1 MRLRSQGE
9 TPAAGNLLT
18 ESATRATLH
27 SMTTDPLWKGRI
39 AGAPDPAFFAAQRS
53 LPYDARLL
61 PQDLAVNAAWARAL
75 GRAGLVT
82 AEESA
87 RLVAALED
95 LGRTLPPAEAAKR
108 DEEDVHTLVES
119 ELTVRLGDLGRRI
132 HRGKSRNDQVATDL
146 RLWTAEASM
155 ALARDARGLVLAL
168 TDRADEWLDAGVV
181 LPGYT
186 HLQQAEP
193 VLAAHW
199 ALAHVEALRRDTRRL
214 AQVRE
219 AALAS
224 CPLGSA
230 ALSGTP
236 AAIDRLELAKDLG
249 FGAPSANSIDAVSDR
264 DFALG
269 FLHAAHLFLLHG
281 SRLAEDLVLFS
292 TREFGFARLPD
303 AFTTGSSALPQKR
316 NADACELAR
325 AKAARALGRYTA
337 LGATLKA
344 LPSGYNKDLQEDKE
358 GVFDSFD
365 SARAVAHALSG
376 TVRGLVLDAAR
387 ARAGLGGW
395 ILAAELAERLAGA
408 GMPFRD
414 AYQSVARAVQALD
427 GGGPGGERRLE
438 DLAAEEWSALGSEF
452 TPAVTAGLS
461 LDSAL
466 ERRAATGGTSPARVA
481 EAVAAARHW
490 LAAEGHS

>member
-1 MRLRSQGE
+1 M
-9 TPAAGNLLT
+9 TP
-18 ESATRATLH
+18 
-27 SMTTDPLWKGRI
+27 DPMWKGRI

-61 PQDLAVNAAWARAL
+61 PQDLTVNAAWAKAL
-75 GRAGLVT
+75 GRAGLLT
-82 AEESA
+82 SEETA

-95 LGRTLPPAEAAKR
+95 LGRTLIPADAAKR
-108 DEEDVHTLVES
+108 DEEDVHTLVEA
-119 ELTVRLGDLGRRI
+119 ELTERLGDLGRRI

-146 RLWTAEASM
+146 RLWTAEAADTLILGAR
-155 ALARDARGLVLAL
+155 ALALAL
-168 TDRADEWLDAGVV
+168 IERAAEWLDAGTV

-199 ALAHVEALRRDTRRL
+199 ALAHVEAFRRDSRRFG
-214 AQVRE
+214 QVKE
-219 AALAS
+219 AALLA
-224 CPLGSA
+224 CPLGSS

-236 AAIDRLELAKDLG
+236 AAIDRAQLASELG
-249 FGAPSANSIDAVSDR
+249 FAAPSANSIDAVSDR

-269 FLHAAHLFLLHG
+269 FLHAAHLFLVHA
-281 SRLAEDLVLFS
+281 SRLGEDLVLFS

-358 GVFDSFD
+358 GVFDTFD

-376 TVRGLVLDAAR
+376 TVAGLALDPAR
-387 ARAGLGGW
+387 ARKGLGGW
-395 ILAAELAERLAGA
+395 ILAAELAERLAASGL
-408 GMPFRD
+408 PFRD

-427 GGGPGGERRLE
+427 GNPADGAGERRLE
-438 DLAAEEWSALGSEF
+438 DLGAEEWRALGPEF
-452 TPAVTAGLS
+452 TPAVTQGLS
-461 LDSAL
+461 LESAL
-466 ERRAATGGTSPARVA
+466 ERRAATGGTAPARVA
-481 EAVAAARHW
+481 EALAEARHW
-490 LAAEGHS
+490 LAQGGKGGRA

>member
-1 MRLRSQGE
+1 MK
-9 TPAAGNLLT
+9 GNLLT
-18 ESATRATLH
+18 ESKARATLQT
-27 SMTTDPLWKGRI
+27 MTTDPLWKGRI
-39 AGAPDPAFFAAQRS
+39 AGAPDPAFFASQRS
-53 LPYDARLL
+53 LPYDVRLL
-61 PQDLAVNAAWARAL
+61 PHDLAVNAAWAKAL

-82 AEESA
+82 AEDAS
-87 RLVAALED
+87 RLVAALDD
-95 LGRTLPPAEAAKR
+95 LGRTLVPADLAKR
-108 DEEDVHTLVES
+108 PEEDVHTLVEA
-119 ELTVRLGDLGRRI
+119 ELTARLGDLGRRI

-146 RLWTAEASM
+146 RLWTAEA
-155 ALARDARGLVLAL
+155 ADLLARDARALVQALAE
-168 TDRADEWLDAGVV
+168 RAREWLEAGAV

-199 ALAHVEALRRDTRRL
+199 ALAHAEAFRRDARRF
-214 AQVRE
+214 AQVKE
-219 AALAS
+219 ATLAS

-236 AAIDRLELAKDLG
+236 VAIDRAALARDLG
-249 FGAPSANSIDAVSDR
+249 FAAPSANSIDAVSDR

-269 FLHAAHLFLLHG
+269 FLHAAHLFLVHG
-281 SRLAEDLVLFS
+281 SRLGEDLVLWS

-358 GVFDSFD
+358 GVFDAFD
-365 SARAVAHALSG
+365 SARGVAHALEG
-376 TVRGLVLDAAR
+376 TALGLVLDAAR

-414 AYQSVARAVQALD
+414 AYQSVARAVQGLD
-427 GGGPGGERRLE
+427 TGGAVERRLE
-438 DLAAEEWSALGSEF
+438 ELTPADWSALGPEF

-461 LDSAL
+461 VESAL
-466 ERRAATGGTSPARVA
+466 ARRAATGGTAPARVA
-481 EAVAAARHW
+481 EALEEVGRW
-490 LAAEGHS
+490 LAAGEKR